1 LRSKVDAVVI
11 GAGFSGLY
19 MLYRLRDLGLTVRG
33 FERGADVGGTWYWN
47 RYPGARCDSES
58 LEYCY
63 SFDTE
68 LYQEWQWRER
78 WPSQP
83 EILDYLRHVAD
94 RYDLRGLIRFNTV
107 VIRASFDAGSSMW
120 SVESDDG
127 EQVFARY
134 LISAVGC
141 LSAKRIPRF
150 PGLESFAGDW
160 YHSGAWPLEG
170 VDLAGK
176 RVGLIGTGCTGIQM
190 VPEIA
195 REAASLL
202 VFQRTAN
209 FSVPSQNAALD
220 REREQEVKAGY
231 PAYRERGRWSP
242 IGAPSVE
249 VPSRSALED
258 SPEQRRRRYE
268 ELWQIGGSFHMELA
282 YNDLLRSEEANETAA
297 EFVREKIREIVDDQ
311 DTADLLCPYDHPF
324 ATKRLPQDIEYFE
337 TFNRENVTL
346 VDVRSAPIAE
356 ITTQGVRL
364 ENGDEHGLD
373 LIVFA
378 TGFDAMT
385 GALLEIDI
393 RGRDGVSLREQWED
407 GPQTYLGLQ
416 VAGFPNLF
424 LITGP
429 GSPSVLTNMPVAIEQ
444 HVEWIADALAYL
456 EQNGCEAMEAT
467 AEGQATWMA
476 EVKAS
481 ADATLLPRAASWW
494 MGANV
499 PGKPRV
505 FMPYPGGLDVY
516 RRKCQEIAAN
526 GYEGFLTLARNPAS
540 HGCPAASVAADD
552 R

>member
-1 LRSKVDAVVI
+1 
-11 GAGFSGLY
+11 
-19 MLYRLRDLGLTVRG
+19 MLYRLRELGLTVQG
-33 FERGADVGGTWYWN
+33 FERGASVGGTWYWN

-68 LYQEWQWRER
+68 LYQEWEWRER
-78 WPSQP
+78 YPPQP
-83 EILDYLRHVAD
+83 EILDYLGHVAD
-94 RYDLRGLIRFNTV
+94 RYDLRGLIRFNTAV
-107 VIRASFDAGSSMW
+107 VRASFDTRRSIW
-120 SVESDDG
+120 NVETDDG
-127 EQVFARY
+127 EQVLARY
-134 LISAVGC
+134 VISAVGC
-141 LSAKRIPRF
+141 LSAKRIPSF

-160 YHSGAWPLEG
+160 YHTGAWPPEG

-176 RVGLIGTGCTGIQM
+176 HVGLIGTGCTGIQM

-195 REAASLL
+195 PEAASLF

-209 FSVPSQNAALD
+209 FSVPAQNSSLD
-220 REREQEVKAGY
+220 RDQVNEVKAEY
-231 PAYRERGRWSP
+231 RAYRERGRFSP

-258 SPEQRRRRYE
+258 SPEERRRRYE
-268 ELWQIGGSFHMELA
+268 QLWRIGGSFRMELA
-282 YNDLLRSEEANETAA
+282 YNDLYRSEEANETAA
-297 EFVREKIREIVDDQ
+297 EFVREKIREIVKDQ
-311 DTADLLCPYDHPF
+311 DTAELLCPYDHPF

-356 ITTQGVRL
+356 VTKQGVRL
-364 ENGDEHGLD
+364 ENGDEYELD

-393 RGRDGVSLREQWED
+393 CGRDGLSLRAEWED

-456 EQNGCEAMEAT
+456 ERNGCETMEAT
-467 AEGQATWMA
+467 PQGQDAWMA

-481 ADATLLPRAASWW
+481 ADATLLPQAASWW

-516 RRKCQEIAAN
+516 RRKCDEIAAN
-526 GYEGFLTLARNPAS
+526 EYEGFFTLARNPAS
-540 HGCPAASVAADD
+540 DSRPASRPLGHCDQPGRTRPD
-552 R
+552 S